1 METLRTWKQQ
11 AWNPQLDVTLLRG
24 AIVEVGGVPVTGDRE
39 QALANIIMRLNAQ
52 VISLEAKVQE
62 LEKR

>member
-1 METLRTWKQQ
+1 
-11 AWNPQLDVTLLRG
+11 LRG